1 MSSTLENQSEQIRAR
16 MASLRQNM
24 HVNAQNVFENT
35 NRLFDWKDYLRQF
48 PKGLLAAGVL
58 TGFVLAPGRKV
69 TPSVKLSKESIEE
82 LLAGREPVSNSQ
94 AANQPALM
102 SGVLRMLAG
111 VAMSGTSVL
120 LRKSIDGYF
129 NKQRAEGANSADRNF
144 RRS

>member
-82 LLAGREPVSNSQ
+82 LLARRESVSNSQ
-94 AANQPALM
+94 AGIQPSLM
-102 SGVLRMLAG
+102 SGTLRMLAG
-111 VAMSGTSVL
+111 VAMSGASVL
-120 LRKSIDGYF
+120 LRKRIDGYF
-129 NKQRAEGANSADRNF
+129 NRHRDEGLNAADKSF
-144 RRS
+144 RRR

>member
-16 MASLRQNM
+16 MASLRQHM

-48 PKGLLAAGVL
+48 PKGLLAAGLL

-82 LLAGREPVSNSQ
+82 LLAGRDSISNTQ

-102 SGVLRMLAG
+102 SGALRMMAG
-111 VAMSGTSVL
+111 VAMSGASVL

-129 NKQRAEGANSADRNF
+129 NKQRDAGLNAADRNF

>member
-35 NRLFDWKDYLRQF
+35 NRLFDWKDYLRHF

-82 LLAGREPVSNSQ
+82 LLAGREPVSNTQ

-111 VAMSGTSVL
+111 VAMSGASVL

-129 NKQRAEGANSADRNF
+129 NKQRAEGPNSSDRNF